1 MNRIVVEH
9 QQIKPE
15 IKASER
21 GLIAIVDDDALVR
34 PSTLRLLRWSGLR
47 AEAFYCAEEF
57 LRSKFLA
64 RTACLLLDVRM
75 PGIGGLELQRRLAE
89 TGRRIPI
96 LFLSVRASEEEERR
110 ALQAGA
116 AGFLRKPVRKEA
128 LLSAIHCILQTP
140 TTNKD

>member
-1 MNRIVVEH
+1 MNQIVVEH
-9 QQIKPE
+9 QQFKPE

-21 GLIAIVDDDALVR
+21 GLIAIVDDDASVR
-34 PSTLRLLRWSGLR
+34 ASTLRLLRWSGLR
-47 AEAFYCAEEF
+47 AEGFYCAEEF
-57 LRSKFLA
+57 LRSEFLA

-75 PGIGGLELQRRLAE
+75 PGMGGLGLQRRLAE
-89 TGRRIPI
+89 TGQRIPI
-96 LFLSVRASEEEERR
+96 LFLSARASEEEERH

-128 LLSAIHCILQTP
+128 LLSAIHSILETP